1 MSDCLKHGETRSE
14 PEESSDGS
22 IDSQSRKTELFPR
35 FELPTEP
42 QIMETMKPFSS
53 SAVAPALRKL
63 RHLLQ
68 CDAVDEQ
75 EVLAIFRGAKPRDSY
90 PPASLEQVPERSLSL
105 LVYRWTITKELIEA
119 GRQDGRFF

>member
-1 MSDCLKHGETRSE
+1 MQKRVQSQKKAST
-14 PEESSDGS
+14 GS

-35 FELPTEP
+35 RKLLTEP
-42 QIMETMKPFSS
+42 QIMGTMEPFSS

-68 CDAVDEQ
+68 RDAVDEQ
-75 EVLAIFRGAKPRDSY
+75 EILAIFRGAKPRDSY

-105 LVYRWTITKELIEA
+105 LVYRWRITKELIEA
-119 GRQDGRFF
+119 GRQDGRFFERP

>member
-1 MSDCLKHGETRSE
+1 MG
-14 PEESSDGS
+14 
-22 IDSQSRKTELFPR
+22 
-35 FELPTEP
+35 
-42 QIMETMKPFSS
+42 TMKPCSG

-68 CDAVDEQ
+68 RDAVDEQ
-75 EVLAIFRGAKPRDSY
+75 EVLAIFRGAKPRDGY